1 MALVVLFRLP
11 TAEHCEQWH
20 ADFRK
25 VVKTVHCK
33 HWWRQPSW
41 ALLTVIRI
49 GLGGMDL
56 KVTRHNCSQHLT
68 HSNTVNNKQQHCQQQ
83 TATLSTTNSNTVNNK
98 QQYCQ
103 QQTATLL
110 TTNSNT
116 VNNKQQHCQ
125 QQTATL
131 LTTNSNTHCQHQ
143 TTSYSVTSNNK
154 HVTLSLA
161 TTNTL
166 LCHWQHKHVTL
177 SLATTNMLL

>member
-1 MALVVLFRLP
+1 ME
-11 TAEHCEQWH
+11 TA
-20 ADFRK
+20 K
-25 VVKTVHCK
+25 
-33 HWWRQPSW
+33 
-41 ALLTVIRI
+41 
-49 GLGGMDL
+49 
-56 KVTRHNCSQHLT
+56 
-68 HSNTVNNKQQHCQQQ
+68 
-83 TATLSTTNSNTVNNK
+83 LSTTHRHQDWPGRNGPESHKTQLQSTPHS

-154 HVTLSLA
+154 HVTLTLA

-177 SLATTNMLL
+177 LLATTNMLL